1 MGCVFKMCSL
11 LNHAL
16 HGGVITQMDIDLN
29 AILHNLEDSQ
39 DAIDRNKELIEK
51 YGVDYDDDDADDD
64 E

>member
-1 MGCVFKMCSL
+1 
-11 LNHAL
+11 
-16 HGGVITQMDIDLN
+16 MDIDLN